1 MKFVYKNGDVK
12 PVQDK
17 PEKEVTINITNL
29 TEDNKL
35 KIDVKGMP
43 ARILHAM
50 ITALCRIFEEFIKKE
65 DVDEALDSMCEAIKN
80 QVKDN
85 IKNESD
91 F

>member
-1 MKFVYKNGDVK
+1 MKVVYKNGDVK
-12 PVQDK
+12 PIQDK
-17 PEKEVTINITNL
+17 PMQEKEVTINITNL

-65 DVDEALDSMCEAIKN
+65 DVDEALDLMCEAIKN

-85 IKNESD
+85 IKK
-91 F
+91 